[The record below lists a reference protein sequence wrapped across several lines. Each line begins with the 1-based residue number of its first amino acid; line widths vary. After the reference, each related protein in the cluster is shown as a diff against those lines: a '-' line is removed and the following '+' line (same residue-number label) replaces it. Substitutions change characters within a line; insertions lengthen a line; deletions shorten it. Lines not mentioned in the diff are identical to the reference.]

1 MIDYIINE
9 ENRIVIARFAKE
21 KGETDSDVW
30 RQNLLR
36 HIEKA
41 CPTIALSMFRQFTN
55 IVDAEVKSVESYC
68 GIARCNG
75 DDTFDVE
82 FGKNLAKTR
91 LLKRYSEVQAHCDER
106 ISEVFSEF
114 ARNFADAQLD
124 GRTRA
129 MVCKASI
136 ARVKDIKT
144 QLRAMS
150 KKISDL
156 AV

>member
-21 KGETDSDVW
+21 KEETDSDVW
-30 RQNLLR
+30 RQNLIR

-41 CPTIALSMFRQFTN
+41 CPTIALSMFRRFN
-55 IVDAEVKSVESYC
+55 DIVDSEIKRVESYC

-106 ISEVFSEF
+106 ISEVLSEF

-129 MVCKASI
+129 MICKVTI
-136 ARVKDIKT
+136 ARAKDIKT

>member
-9 ENRIVIARFAKE
+9 EKRIVIARFAKE

-30 RQNLLR
+30 RQNLIR
-36 HIEKA
+36 HIEKT
-41 CPTIALSMFRQFTN
+41 CPTIALSVFRQFTD

-68 GIARCNG
+68 GISRCSG

-91 LLKRYSEVQAHCDER
+91 LLKRYSEVQAHCDAR
-106 ISEVFSEF
+106 ISDVFSEF
-114 ARNFADAQLD
+114 VKIFANAKIE

-129 MVCKASI
+129 MVCKATI
-136 ARVKDIKT
+136 ARSKGIRK
-144 QLRAMS
+144 QLQQMS
-150 KKISDL
+150 KKIAEAS
-156 AV
+156 